1 MITSSMRRG
10 GNSETL
16 ADEFARGTAEG
27 VEHLFPVEHRVG
39 AAALAR
45 IGNRIDDAD
54 VPVAEA
60 AEILHDAPGDGVG
73 GKADRVD
80 AVEGEVAVQG
90 DFRQTGS
97 REQPPERRIV
107 AVTAVAEENETGK
120 ALLRLFYRQFRLL
133 FRRVRWRQA
142 EGAGGESQFGGAGDD
157 TGVEAEVSFSPAAG
171 VRTVFREGERQKD
184 ADTAVLLSREGDRI
198 PAVASAVTVEHPFGR
213 EHIVRLTDRL
223 AGDAEPGCQTAYRRE
238 TLTAGFRM
246 SAQPGG
252 QPVADDFHRAVS
264 STVGEIE
271 IQFREYSIGHS
282 RRGLPRLLFH
292 TIVSEWVFVN

>member
-1 MITSSMRRG
+1 MAYIDYYNILGVSKDASQEEIKKAYKKLARKYHPDLNPNDPDAQRKFQEINEANEVLSDPDRRKKYDQYGENWKHADEFEGDQIAAAPEGGGRSGASEHG
-10 GNSETL
+10 GNL
-16 ADEFARGTAEG
+16 ALENLAELLPPASDFEDPFPFARGTAEG

-133 FRRVRWRQA
+133 FRRVRLSRC
-142 EGAGGESQFGGAGDD
+142 GLCVDG
-157 TGVEAEVSFSPAAG
+157 
-171 VRTVFREGERQKD
+171 
-184 ADTAVLLSREGDRI
+184 VLL
-198 PAVASAVTVEHPFGR
+198 
-213 EHIVRLTDRL
+213 L
-223 AGDAEPGCQTAYRRE
+223 
-238 TLTAGFRM
+238 
-246 SAQPGG
+246 
-252 QPVADDFHRAVS
+252 
-264 STVGEIE
+264 
-271 IQFREYSIGHS
+271 
-282 RRGLPRLLFH
+282 RGLHL
-292 TIVSEWVFVN
+292 IQVE